1 MVPGVGGGQA
11 GMVGSW
17 GQGRRLG
24 VHLCPASPCSPVPAD
39 RVSCPQTRK
48 GLKLKQVNDLPGR
61 AGQRLQGENLGP
73 YGCED
78 LPGLCSGT
86 GRGTN
91 SGHSGSGRHLEGP
104 PLYKK
109 IKPVPLVVKVWLT

>member
-1 MVPGVGGGQA
+1 MVPAGRGGGGGRQGWWGA
-11 GMVGSW
+11 GGRAGGW
-17 GQGRRLG
+17 GCTSA
-24 VHLCPASPCSPVPAD
+24 HPPASPCSPVPAD

-48 GLKLKQVNDLPGR
+48 GLKLKQVNDLPGW

-73 YGCED
+73 CGCED

-91 SGHSGSGRHLEGP
+91 SGHSGSGRHLEAP
-104 PLYKK
+104 PFIKK
-109 IKPVPLVVKVWLT
+109 SNQYLWW

>member
-1 MVPGVGGGQA
+1 MVPGGAGRDGGELGAGQEVGGA
-11 GMVGSW
+11 PLPSLTLLPHPRR
-17 GQGRRLG
+17 QGPL
-24 VHLCPASPCSPVPAD
+24 
-39 RVSCPQTRK
+39 QTRK

-73 YGCED
+73 RGCED

-109 IKPVPLVVKVWLT
+109 IKPVPLVVKA